1 MITSFFIVKPLLI
14 TVIVGGLLAY
24 IFYPLQKKL
33 EKKVNSSFAAGIICL
48 IVLLIIV
55 LPSVYFVK
63 VLIQESYVLFVL
75 VKQKLATGIFT
86 NCQNSLCQS
95 IQSLTQNPEFSSQVQ
110 DVVKTVTHWI
120 VAQGSQFLVSIPQF
134 LLKSIIMFFSLF
146 YFLKDGKEFLIKV
159 KRYLSIHKKEY
170 LPLLHRLK
178 EITHGITFGYI
189 IVALIQGITGAV
201 GFFIFGISSPIFWGL
216 LMAFLALIPIVGAT
230 LVWVPAA
237 LLLLINGILQS
248 STSFI
253 VKGILLFVYGILFIG
268 SVETL
273 LKPKLMGTKAK
284 IHPILIFLGIMGGL
298 YLFGIIGVILGPLLL
313 GFTAVVVE
321 NYFGKK

>member
-1 MITSFFIVKPLLI
+1 LITSFFIVKPLLI

>member
-1 MITSFFIVKPLLI
+1 M
-14 TVIVGGLLAY
+14 
-24 IFYPLQKKL
+24 
-33 EKKVNSSFAAGIICL
+33 
-48 IVLLIIV
+48 
-55 LPSVYFVK
+55 PSVYFVK

-75 VKQKLATGIFT
+75 VKQKLAVGIFT

-110 DVVKTVTHWI
+110 DVVKSVTHWI

-146 YFLKDGKEFLIKV
+146 YFLKDGEEFLIKV
-159 KRYLSIHKKEY
+159 KHYLSIHKKEY

-189 IVALIQGITGAV
+189 IVALIQGITGAI

-216 LMAFLALIPIVGAT
+216 LMAFLALIPIAGAT

-237 LLLLINGILQS
+237 LFLLINGILES
-248 STSFI
+248 STSLI

-268 SVETL
+268 SVEAI

-284 IHPILIFLGIMGGL
+284 IHPILIFLGIIGGL
-298 YLFGIIGVILGPLLL
+298 YLFGIIGVILGPLLI